1 VVDTSALLVEQVAA
15 RLVEW
20 IEEERALVRSGAHP
34 LAGRAAYDQDAE

>member
-20 IEEERALVRSGAHP
+20 IEEEWALVRAGSHP